1 MKVNTPRFLYKF
13 NPIKLEI
20 ITETE
25 EDVYDL
31 INLNLITIENKNTF
45 DLLNNIS
52 DEITKL
58 TSTVQ

>member
-1 MKVNTPRFLYKF
+1 MKVNTPHFLYKF